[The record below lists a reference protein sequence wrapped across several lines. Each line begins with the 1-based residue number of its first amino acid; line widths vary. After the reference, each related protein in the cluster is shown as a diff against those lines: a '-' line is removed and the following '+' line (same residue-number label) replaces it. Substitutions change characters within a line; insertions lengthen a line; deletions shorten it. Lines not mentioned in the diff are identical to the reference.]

1 LVIGLIVLCIVI
13 TLIIYIIS
21 QMDLDLSFETT
32 RNLGFSFLFL
42 IVFFL
47 IALRILIPMERGR
60 MFRRELPERVSS
72 SRPRRD
78 QGPPSSEARM
88 DSSTVVENIMAR
100 QDWTTPPTEDGFEM
114 GYSDLGGHMEVVAHV
129 GDAEEGAVTIWVL
142 PQQVIVVKDG
152 GPNGSDDE
160 ISQRRTIDI
169 PITMEP
175 KGAKAE
181 ILGEL
186 VIVSAPKGVPT
197 QDRDPQMVKLKPM
210 IKG

>member
-1 LVIGLIVLCIVI
+1 
-13 TLIIYIIS
+13 
-21 QMDLDLSFETT
+21 MDLDLSFETT

-60 MFRRELPERVSS
+60 MFRRE
-72 SRPRRD
+72 
-78 QGPPSSEARM
+78 GPPSSEARM